1 MGAGKRSAATTT
13 PGASARLFALDAFR
27 GLAIIAMVVDHL
39 VLVFSGPDA
48 LRLTVGRLA
57 VPAFFILAGHLAGRL
72 RWRHAGVFAVGLV
85 LPLVVPWIDS
95 PNVLV
100 YWAVGCV
107 VLAGCRRLG
116 VPAWVLAGV
125 ALTAAANGWGY
136 APGTGYDANALV
148 GLMGLG
154 VLVPRSGFLFAAR
167 APGWVGA
174 VGSRPLTWYVG
185 HLVVL
190 QFLIVPMVR

>member
-1 MGAGKRSAATTT
+1 MAVKRSAATTT
-13 PGASARLFALDAFR
+13 PGVSARLYALDAFR
-27 GLAIIAMVVDHL
+27 GLAIMAMLVDHL
-39 VLVFSGPDA
+39 TLVFSGPHA

-72 RWRHAGVFAVGLV
+72 RWRHAGVFCVGLV

-100 YWAVGCV
+100 YWAVGSC
-107 VLAGCRRLG
+107 VLAGCRWLG
-116 VPAWVLAGV
+116 VPPWLLAVV
-125 ALTAAANGWGY
+125 ALTFAANGWVY

-154 VLVPRSGFLFAAR
+154 SLVPRSAFSFAAR
-167 APGWVGA
+167 APGWVAAIGR
-174 VGSRPLTWYVG
+174 RPLTWYVG
-185 HLVVL
+185 QLLVL
-190 QFLIVPMVR
+190 QVVTLVIR